1 MITRPRQLAAR
12 RDVLIAQ
19 AALLRARATDAS
31 AEIQR
36 TLGWAERGVALV
48 RGATRRPVVVGV
60 AAAAL
65 AVLLAKP
72 RQAVDW
78 LSYGL
83 TAYTVLRRI
92 RRAFAGPHRTD

>member
-12 RDVLIAQ
+12 RDALVAQ
-19 AALLRARATDAS
+19 AALLRARAADAS
-31 AEIQR
+31 AEIRR

-48 RGATRRPVVVGV
+48 RRATRRPVVVGL

-65 AVLLAKP
+65 AVLIAKP
-72 RQAVDW
+72 RQAATW

-92 RRAFAGPHRTD
+92 RRALAASAED

>member
-12 RDVLIAQ
+12 RDALVAQ
-19 AALLRARATDAS
+19 AALLRGRAADAS

-36 TLGWAERGVALV
+36 TLGWAERAVALV
-48 RGATRRPVVVGV
+48 RGATRRPVVVGL

-65 AVLLAKP
+65 AVLIAKP
-72 RQAVDW
+72 RQAATW

-92 RRAFAGPHRTD
+92 RRALTTSVED